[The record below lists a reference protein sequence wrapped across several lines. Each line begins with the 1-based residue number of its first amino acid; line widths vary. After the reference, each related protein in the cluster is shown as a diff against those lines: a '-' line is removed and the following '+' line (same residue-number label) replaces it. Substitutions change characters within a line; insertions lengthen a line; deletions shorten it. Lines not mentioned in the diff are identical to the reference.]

1 MSRSW
6 IKSHTYIF
14 ARKKCRKYNAVSLG
28 EKDVVISYPASV
40 IRDGDQSKQPDL
52 TNESVEVRP
61 SAALIDVSDV
71 GLTPTTSAS
80 GSLAT
85 MYGAPTRVGEVGR
98 QTSHNSSIG
107 TISSSP
113 SPMPPQ
119 LSSSSTPVAGHGL
132 ERRSPWSEKTHA
144 WEASSSSGAI
154 PPNDGQFQGLDD
166 GPSGSGDVLPV
177 YMV

>member
-14 ARKKCRKYNAVSLG
+14 AREKCRKYNAISLG

-52 TNESVEVRP
+52 TNESVEVRL

-85 MYGAPTRVGEVGR
+85 MYGAPTRVGVGR

-107 TISSSP
+107 TTVSP
-113 SPMPPQ
+113 PHHRCSDAPAAEFQ
-119 LSSSSTPVAGHGL
+119 LHTRCRTWA
-132 ERRSPWSEKTHA
+132 
-144 WEASSSSGAI
+144 
-154 PPNDGQFQGLDD
+154 
-166 GPSGSGDVLPV
+166 
-177 YMV
+177 